1 MIVSQKVMD
10 SLRSIG
16 LNLYERKLWVALLA
30 RGTATAGELSEMA
43 KVPRSRTYD
52 VLQSLADK
60 GFVIVQT
67 SKPLKYIAVAPS
79 EALERAKA
87 KLKEELES
95 KIERIETLKQSEI
108 ISELDN
114 LFKKGLQLVSPEE
127 MTGALKGKTS
137 MLQQVDSM
145 INSASKKVDI
155 VTTPEGLREIFS
167 NSLDTLR
174 RAKKRGVE
182 IRIAARVD
190 ESCSDVI
197 KAISEV
203 AEVRKLKGELPI
215 SGRFYV
221 VDDQQIV
228 FGLTGDVHDT
238 QHMAIWSKSPH
249 AASNVFGPL
258 FDLAWEHSEPIVSEK
273 ITSERP
279 KAK

>member
-16 LNLYERKLWVALLA
+16 LNLYERRLWVALLA
-30 RGTATAGELSEMA
+30 RGTATAGELSEIA

-60 GFVIVQT
+60 GFVIIQT
-67 SKPLKYIAVAPS
+67 SKPLKYVAVAPS

-108 ISELDN
+108 IQELNN
-114 LFKKGLQLVSPEE
+114 LFEKGLQLVSPEE
-127 MTGALKGKTS
+127 MTGALKGKVS
-137 MLQQVDSM
+137 VLQQLESM
-145 INSASKKVDI
+145 INSANKRVDI
-155 VTTPEGLREIFS
+155 ITTPEGLKEIFS
-167 NSLDTLR
+167 NSLDTLKK
-174 RAKKRGVE
+174 AKKRGVK
-182 IRIAARVD
+182 IRIAAKID

-203 AEVRKLKGELPI
+203 AEVRKLKEELPI
-215 SGRFYV
+215 SGRFYI
-221 VDDQQIV
+221 VDDQQII
-228 FGLTGDVHDT
+228 FGLTEEVHDT
-238 QHMAIWSKSPH
+238 QHIAIWSKSPH

-258 FDLAWEHSEPIVSEK
+258 FNLTWEHSEPIVTEK